1 MLKVLTSALTP
12 IKTAINEMANYFTVD
27 VDEPVHLHS
36 LMGTISPTL
45 KDLLGDL
52 PTLLSIASAG
62 KAQPTDINCIRG
74 TVVFHGRLGFWLQPT
89 GNSHSPGVD
98 KLHEI
103 LSLGLWRTR
112 ETKTGKVA
120 LRPIQS

>member
-62 KAQPTDINCIRG
+62 KAQPTDFNCTRG
-74 TVVFHGRLGFWLQPT
+74 TVVFHGLLAT
-89 GNSHSPGVD
+89 GNFHSPGVD
-98 KLHEI
+98 KLHGI
-103 LSLGLWRTR
+103 LSQGLWRTR
-112 ETKTGKVA
+112 ETKIGEVA